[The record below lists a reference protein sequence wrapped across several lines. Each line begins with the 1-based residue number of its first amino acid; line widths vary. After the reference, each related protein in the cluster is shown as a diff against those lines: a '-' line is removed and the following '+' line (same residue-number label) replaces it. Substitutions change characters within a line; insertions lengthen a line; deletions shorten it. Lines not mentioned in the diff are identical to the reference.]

1 MKLYINSTKRKQKF
15 ANPPPTDRSRKIDPD
30 QIEDAE
36 FEEIKNRD
44 TTKKD

>member
-1 MKLYINSTKRKQKF
+1 MKLYLNTTKRTKKYTK
-15 ANPPPTDRSRKIDPD
+15 PPPANRGNKIDPD

-44 TTKKD
+44 TSKKD

>member
-1 MKLYINSTKRKQKF
+1 MKLYINSTKRTQKYP
-15 ANPPPTDRSRKIDPD
+15 NPPPTNQSHKIDPD

-44 TTKKD
+44 TSKKD